1 MNKQEIINSID
12 SAIKRRYERFDRLFV
27 KAKGVGFEEAE
38 NGLYR
43 YEKSVTDEAR
53 RIAVYIVEKGG
64 SWEEWW
70 KKLSDGCND
79 SYDFVQNLIKDGYTG
94 WWDGHSGNSGSASV
108 HFARCLLSR
117 ADLFEYL
124 HGALSPLVGDA
135 GYYDDRSDLPK
146 DL

>member
-53 RIAVYIVEKGG
+53 RIAVYVVEKGG

-94 WWDGHSGNSGSASV
+94 WWDGHSGNSGRPQFFSRGAFYQGPTFSSISTVRYLRLSAMPV
-108 HFARCLLSR
+108 IMTT
-117 ADLFEYL
+117 
-124 HGALSPLVGDA
+124 VQI
-135 GYYDDRSDLPK
+135 
-146 DL
+146 